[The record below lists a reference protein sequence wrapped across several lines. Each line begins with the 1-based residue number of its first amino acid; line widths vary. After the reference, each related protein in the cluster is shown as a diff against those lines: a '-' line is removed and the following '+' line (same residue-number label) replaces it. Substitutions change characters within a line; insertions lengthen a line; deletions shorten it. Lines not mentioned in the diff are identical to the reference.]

1 MARPAAHIAKHYQRA
16 LSLWPKD
23 ELRSQVQFSD
33 FVKRGVDRRL
43 DGDKAVNEAAE
54 LRQLNA
60 LYSLTEG
67 RYKEK
72 V

>member
-1 MARPAAHIAKHYQRA
+1 M
-16 LSLWPKD
+16 
-23 ELRSQVQFSD
+23 QFSD